1 MGGKTSI
8 IPAAFAFPQSRPKP
22 LLQFQNLLPPGT
34 IFPSTGS
41 KVLAS
46 LLLLPGGFVRRIVL
60 SVCLVGFTL
69 PLTAQTPAAAP
80 ATSKAAIAASSA
92 VEGNAV
98 IKDLPVR
105 KVVLYKNGVGY
116 FEHAGQ
122 VNGSQRVAI
131 DFTSSQLN
139 DVLQSLTVLD
149 EGGGRIAGVNYNSTT
164 PLAEQLK
171 TLSLGMTEDP
181 TSTELFGALRG
192 QRVEVI
198 GAPVSAG
205 GGGTITGRLMSI
217 EARTEKTAADSDNTV
232 DKFYLTLVATTGA
245 VRVIELTPSLSVR
258 PLDASLQGQL
268 DRYLELL
275 ASTHSTGLRHL
286 TLDSIG
292 QGQRQLRVSYISEV
306 PVWKST
312 YRIVFPR
319 EANGKATMQGWA
331 VVDNT
336 VGADWDNVQLSLVAG
351 APQSFIQPLSQ
362 PLYARRA
369 EIPIA
374 TELETTPQT
383 HEAAEA
389 NGQQVSMNNQLMN
402 SATLTGRNASELV
415 KMMPGVTF
423 NNGGGRLATL
433 SGIANDQMG
442 ARIAGANVSIRN
454 EATSDIRNTQSDAQ
468 GFWSTAG
475 LTPGTYRV
483 TISFPGFSPWQ
494 ENGIRLNQ
502 GDSRTVA
509 NIHLRVGSTNSAV
522 TVVSGADAEVP
533 ADTAALNNELV
544 GGVYRPS
551 DAIAEGDVSTSA
563 FDDFFEYALTQ
574 PVTIHKNES
583 AMVPI
588 LQQELPA
595 EHVTLWSER
604 EATPLRAVW
613 LENKSKLTLDSGSFS
628 IFEAGE
634 FAGEG
639 LLDPIHPGEKRLLS
653 YAADQAVRVKVT
665 ARDAKQRLHHVSF
678 QKGAIVETYMDTAS
692 VTYSATNSADM
703 DRVVLIEHPR
713 RNNGWTLD
721 GGLKADEES
730 TNLYRFKLAVPQ
742 HSTQKLEVKE
752 HGPQYTTVDLGSN
765 PRQEDFLLELIK
777 DAPDVQAQ
785 IQPVIDAGNA
795 VGLLE
800 FKIAEAQKTEETATA
815 DEARDRDNLTAL
827 KGNDAAKRFV
837 DELNHAEDQLQATRK
852 QIADLEQQ
860 KSRTGQAQRGDLKHQ
875 L

>member
-1 MGGKTSI
+1 MRK
-8 IPAAFAFPQSRPKP
+8 
-22 LLQFQNLLPPGT
+22 
-34 IFPSTGS
+34 
-41 KVLAS
+41 
-46 LLLLPGGFVRRIVL
+46 IVL
-60 SVCLVGFTL
+60 SVCLAAFTL
-69 PLTAQTPAAAP
+69 ALTAQTPAAGTAP
-80 ATSKAAIAASSA
+80 SKAAVAAPAAST
-92 VEGNAV
+92 AV

-116 FEHAGQ
+116 FEHAGV

-139 DVLQSLTVLD
+139 DVLQSLTALD

-192 QRVEVI
+192 QRVEVT
-198 GAPVSAG
+198 G
-205 GGGTITGRLMSI
+205 GPGGVITGRLMSI
-217 EARTEKTAADSDNTV
+217 ETRSENIDSTDSTKSI

-245 VRVIELTPSLSVR
+245 VRVIELTPTLSVR
-258 PLDASLQGQL
+258 PLDANLQGQL

-275 ASTHSTGLRHL
+275 ASTHATGLRHL
-286 TLDSIG
+286 TLDAIG

-319 EANGKATMQGWA
+319 EATGKATMQGWA

-369 EIPIA
+369 EVPIA

-383 HEAAEA
+383 HEAAQA
-389 NGQQVSMNNQLMN
+389 NGQQQVTLNNQLVD
-402 SATLTGRNASELV
+402 SAVLTGRDSAELV

-423 NNGGGRLATL
+423 NNNG
-433 SGIANDQMG
+433 Q
-442 ARIAGANVSIRN
+442 AGAARKSGGFVRNV
-454 EATSDIRNTQSDAQ
+454 
-468 GFWSTAG
+468 AG
-475 LTPGTYRV
+475 PR
-483 TISFPGFSPWQ
+483 S
-494 ENGIRLNQ
+494 
-502 GDSRTVA
+502 
-509 NIHLRVGSTNSAV
+509 
-522 TVVSGADAEVP
+522 VVSGADAEVP
-533 ADTAALNNELV
+533 VDNAMVSGLAGNA
-544 GGVYRPS
+544 GGVYRAS
-551 DAIAEGDVSTSA
+551 DAISQGDVSTNA

-588 LQQELPA
+588 LQQDLPA

-604 EATPLRAVW
+604 EPTPLRAVW
-613 LENKSKLTLDSGSFS
+613 LENKSSLTLDSGSFS

-653 YAADQAVRVKVT
+653 YASDQAVRVRLTGGVT
-665 ARDAKQRLHHVSF
+665 KRKLHHL
-678 QKGAIVETYMDTAS
+678 AISHGVLVQTYLDVVLHNYS
-692 VTYSATNSADM
+692 VVNSADVQR
-703 DRVVLIEHPR
+703 DVLIETPR
-713 RNNGWTLD
+713 QSNGKGWSL
-721 GGLKADEES
+721 GGDLKAAE
-730 TNLYRFKLAVPQ
+730 TTPTLYRFEVHVAP
-742 HSTQKLEVKE
+742 HSTATLEVNE
-752 HGPQYTTVDLGSN
+752 HGPIVTSVSLNSN
-765 PRQEDFLLELIK
+765 QNQASYLLELVK
-777 DAPDVQAQ
+777 QAPNALDNLK
-785 IQPVIDAGNA
+785 PVIDAQNSISD
-795 VGLLE
+795 LDHQIE
-800 FKIAEAQKTEETATA
+800 ESKKTEETASD
-815 DEARDRDNLTAL
+815 DEDRDRDNLTAL

-837 DELNHAEDQLQATRK
+837 DELNRAEDLLQSTRK
-852 QIADLEQQ
+852 HTADLEQQ
-860 KSRTGQAQRGDLKHQ
+860 KQAAIDKLAALISSLSFDWDVEGK
-875 L
+875 